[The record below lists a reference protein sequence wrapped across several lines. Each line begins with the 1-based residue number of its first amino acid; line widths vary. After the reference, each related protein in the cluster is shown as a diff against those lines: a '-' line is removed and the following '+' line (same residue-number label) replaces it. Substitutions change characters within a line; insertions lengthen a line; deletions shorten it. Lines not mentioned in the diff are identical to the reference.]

1 MAGGRPRR
9 ALDEPV
15 GKMPVPP
22 LWREQA
28 AGEREPRAFGGEV
41 GGQGE
46 LRDADEAAHEF
57 GAGVVADECGV
68 AVGGDRFCQ
77 PAVEEGRVMAAEDQ
91 VGVKDAEVE
100 LGFAAEGEFRV
111 DQQDLAVPRPQQAA
125 EEEVAV
131 EQVRVIV
138 VEVALAERGDAV
150 HIGGVAA
157 EFAGEVGEAGR
168 DGFEERVERSVGA
181 EGEVEDMRVVEG
193 AHRVIAQTGGL
204 GGREVAQG
212 ISPTEHE
219 FLHATKHRK
228 TRLIYVWGADEARR
242 APKMKGLI
250 RRASAELVRRR
261 VEDITALNSEVY
273 ASLVDYLDQKG
284 ALRVPPFD
292 TTAGDGA
299 TLADLSP
306 KRLTWFLDT
315 ARRERG
321 FPLKLNTAPEALLKH
336 LNLLDGR
343 RPTNAAL
350 LLFGAAPQRFHR
362 TAETKCVSCHGTE
375 YRRPFASQQ
384 IYGGDVFEQADQAR
398 DFVLAKLNRAVG
410 TRATSIT
417 APATYELP
425 PDAVGEAIVN
435 AIAHRDYYSHASV
448 EIRLFADRLEVWNP
462 GALPGN
468 LALADLSSDHPSIP
482 ANPLIAESLYL
493 TRYIEKAGSGTQRMI
508 ELCRAAGLPEPSFEL
523 RAGSFVLT
531 LWRDWLT
538 DDVVAGLELSE
549 RQLQAITH
557 IKRHGRI
564 TNADYQQLTQ
574 VARKTASRDLDGLV
588 VKGVFRLVGAKRGSH
603 YVLGGKK

>member
-1 MAGGRPRR
+1 MAATRLRIFISS
-9 ALDEPV
+9 V
-15 GKMPVPP
+15 
-22 LWREQA
+22 
-28 AGEREPRAFGGEV
+28 
-41 GGQGE
+41 QGE
-46 LRDADEAAHEF
+46 FKTLRHDLKAFLLGDAF
-57 GAGVVADECGV
+57 LRRFVAEVFLFEDL
-68 AVGGDRFCQ
+68 
-77 PAVEEGRVMAAEDQ
+77 PASDQ
-91 VGVKDAEVE
+91 RADHVYLAEVE
-100 LGFAAEGEFRV
+100 RCDIYLGILGY
-111 DQQDLAVPRPQQAA
+111 DY
-125 EEEVAV
+125 
-131 EQVRVIV
+131 
-138 VEVALAERGDAV
+138 G
-150 HIGGVAA
+150 
-157 EFAGEVGEAGR
+157 
-168 DGFEERVERSVGA
+168 S
-181 EGEVEDMRVVEG
+181 ED
-193 AHRVIAQTGGL
+193 
-204 GGREVAQG
+204 AQG
-212 ISPTEHE
+212 VSPTEHE
-219 FLHATKHRK
+219 FLHATRHRK

-242 APKMKGLI
+242 APKMKSLI

-261 VEDITALNSEVY
+261 VEDTTALNSEVY
-273 ASLVDYLDQKG
+273 ASLVDYLDRKG

-299 TLADLSP
+299 TLPDLSP
-306 KRLTWFLDT
+306 TRLKWFLDT

-343 RPTNAAL
+343 RLTNAAL
-350 LLFGAAPQRFHR
+350 LLFGSAPQRFHR

-384 IYGGDVFEQADQAR
+384 IYGGDLFEQADQAR

-468 LALADLSSDHPSIP
+468 LTLADLSSDHPSIP

-508 ELCRAAGLPEPSFEL
+508 ELCRDAGLPAPDFEL
-523 RAGSFVLT
+523 RGGSFVLT

-538 DDVVAGLELSE
+538 DEVLSGFELNE
-549 RQLQAITH
+549 RQLLAVAW
-557 IKRHGRI
+557 IKKHGRI
-564 TNADYQQLTQ
+564 TNTDYQKLAS
-574 VARKTASRDLDGLV
+574 VAKRTAHRDLFEMLE
-588 VKGVFRLVGAKRGSH
+588 KGVVDKLGTTGKGVSYRLAKGATKGPKGPSA
-603 YVLGGKK
+603 